1 MTYRTSLDGLAKV
14 VSTVVALIFIGIV
27 VIQYSIIKGEGWA
40 VSICTTVAFFL
51 IYLLAFSLRPISYKI
66 TADELI
72 IHRLFSDKRIER
84 QQIMSVELIDKNNI
98 GWAIRIFGSGGLFGY
113 YGTFSSTKLGSMT
126 WYATR
131 RDRTILVKTNGLK
144 KIILTPDD
152 PELFVADFYAE
163 H

>member
-1 MTYRTSLDGLAKV
+1 MGCFNFYDS
-14 VSTVVALIFIGIV
+14 
-27 VIQYSIIKGEGWA
+27 
-40 VSICTTVAFFL
+40 CFFL
-51 IYLLAFSLRPISYKI
+51 NLFSCIFTQAISYKL

-84 QQIMSVELIDKNNI
+84 QQIMSVELIDKDNI

-152 PELFVADFYAE
+152 PELFVVDFYAE
-163 H
+163 Y